1 MRPSAT
7 VCWPEHPG
15 LPGELGYSENGRKR
29 EAPVTGLYDHQ
40 GVLRFAGRDL
50 ADCLAYAELFAL
62 EPGSYSISSLETL
75 ASSAAAPEP
84 VADGALW
91 ADLLAAA

>member
-1 MRPSAT
+1 M
-7 VCWPEHPG
+7 
-15 LPGELGYSENGRKR
+15 
-29 EAPVTGLYDHQ
+29 TGLYDHQ

-75 ASSAAAPEP
+75 AASASAAAPEP
-84 VADGALW
+84 VADGDLW

>member
-1 MRPSAT
+1 
-7 VCWPEHPG
+7 
-15 LPGELGYSENGRKR
+15 
-29 EAPVTGLYDHQ
+29 VTGLYDHQ

-62 EPGSYSISSLETL
+62 EPGSFSITSLETL
-75 ASSAAAPEP
+75 AAAAPEP
-84 VADGALW
+84 VADGPLW

>member
-1 MRPSAT
+1 
-7 VCWPEHPG
+7 
-15 LPGELGYSENGRKR
+15 
-29 EAPVTGLYDHQ
+29 VTGLYDHQ

-75 ASSAAAPEP
+75 AASASEP